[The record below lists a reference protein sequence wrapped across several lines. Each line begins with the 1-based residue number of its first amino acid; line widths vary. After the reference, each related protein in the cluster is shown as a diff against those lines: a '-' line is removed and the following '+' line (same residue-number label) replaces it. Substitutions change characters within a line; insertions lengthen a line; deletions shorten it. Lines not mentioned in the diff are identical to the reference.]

1 MIVAKKTAD
10 ADRKARVEEM
20 RKAQQA
26 AERRRNLLI
35 GGIVAAVVIALVATV
50 TVVIRDF
57 QKGQDPASIGVAA
70 SAAACDPV
78 VTDKA
83 SGSSV
88 HVGPG
93 TEKADVKTVKYA
105 TVPPS
110 SGEHFVVP
118 DSSGRKFFTAADR
131 PKIETLVH
139 NLEHGYTVVWYTSTT
154 PKAQVD
160 ELKKIS
166 DLAAKDSNTAGK
178 FIVSAWDDAYGTF
191 PGGKTIGISHWGAK
205 DGYRQLCGQVSGAVV
220 KSFIEKYPYSNA
232 PEPNAA

>member
-1 MIVAKKTAD
+1 VAKKTMD

-20 RKAQQA
+20 RRAQQA
-26 AERRRNLLI
+26 AERRRTLLI
-35 GGIVAAVVIALVATV
+35 GGVVAVVVIALIVTV
-50 TVVIRDF
+50 TVVVRNF

-78 VTDKA
+78 ITDKT

-93 TEKADVKTVKYA
+93 TDKA
-105 TVPPS
+105 TVTKVNYTMVPPT

-131 PKIETLVH
+131 PKTETLVH
-139 NLEHGYTVVWYTSTT
+139 NLEHGYTVVWYTSAT
-154 PKAQVD
+154 PQAQVD
-160 ELKKIS
+160 QLKKLS
-166 DLAAKDSNTAGK
+166 ELAPKDSATATK
-178 FIVSAWDDAYGTF
+178 FIVSSWDDSYGAF
-191 PGGKTIGISHWGAK
+191 PTGKTIGISHWGAK
-205 DGYRQLCGQVSGAVV
+205 QGFRQLCGQVSGAVV
-220 KSFIEKYPYSNA
+220 KSFIEKHPYSDA

>member
-20 RKAQQA
+20 RKAQEA
-26 AERRRNLLI
+26 AERRRNLLF
-35 GGIVAAVVIALVATV
+35 GGIVAVVVIALVGTV
-50 TVVIRDF
+50 TVVIRNF
-57 QKGQDPASIGVAA
+57 QKDQDPASIGVAA
-70 SAAACDPV
+70 AAASCDPV

-93 TEKADVKTVKYA
+93 TDKADVKTVKYA

-131 PKIETLVH
+131 PRTETLVH
-139 NLEHGYTVVWYTSTT
+139 NLEHGYTIVWYTSTT
-154 PKAQVD
+154 PQAQVD

-166 DLAAKDSNTAGK
+166 DLAVKSDKTAGK
-178 FIVSAWDDAYGTF
+178 FIVTAWDDAYGTF
-191 PGGKTIGISHWGAK
+191 PSGKTVGITHWGAK
-205 DGYRQLCGQVSGAVV
+205 DGYRQLCGQVSGEAV
-220 KSFIEKYPYSNA
+220 KSFIDKYPFSNA

>member
-1 MIVAKKTAD
+1 MAKKSVD

-20 RKAQQA
+20 RRAQEA

-35 GGIVAAVVIALVATV
+35 GGIVAAVVVALVATV
-50 TVVIRDF
+50 TIVIRDF

-78 VTDKA
+78 VTDKT

-93 TEKADVKTVKYA
+93 TEKADVTKVTYA

-118 DSSGRKFFTAADR
+118 DSSGRKFFTASDR
-131 PKIETLVH
+131 PKMETLVH
-139 NLEHGYTVVWYTSTT
+139 NLEHGYTVAWYTSAT
-154 PKAQVD
+154 PQAQVD
-160 ELKKIS
+160 ELKKIA
-166 DLAAKDSNTAGK
+166 DLAAKSDKTAGK
-178 FIVSAWDDAYGTF
+178 FIASAWDDSYGTF
-191 PGGKTIGISHWGAK
+191 PAGKTIGLSHWGAK
-205 DGYRQLCGQVSGAVV
+205 DGYRQLCGQVSGEAI
-220 KSFIEKYPYSNA
+220 KTFIDTYPFTNS

>member
-1 MIVAKKTAD
+1 MAKKTAD

-35 GGIVAAVVIALVATV
+35 GGIVAAVVIALVVTV

-70 SAAACDPV
+70 SAAGCDAPT
-78 VTDKA
+78 TDKT

-93 TEKADVKTVKYA
+93 TEKADVQTITYD

-118 DSSGRKFFTAADR
+118 DSSGRKFFTASDR
-131 PKIETLVH
+131 PKTENLVH
-139 NLEHGYTVVWYTSTT
+139 NLEHGYTVLWYTSAT
-154 PKAQVD
+154 PPAQVE
-160 ELKKIS
+160 ELKKLA
-166 DLAAKDSNTAGK
+166 DLAAKDENTAGK

-191 PGGKTIGISHWGAK
+191 PAGKTVGLSHWGAK
-205 DGYRQLCGQVSGAVV
+205 TGHRQLCGQVSGEAVKEFV
-220 KSFIEKYPYSNA
+220 KKFPFSDA
-232 PEPNAA
+232 PEPNGA